1 MQRTMSKYLLP
12 WCHAADP
19 PGGWGMRS
27 NNPCNP
33 KRRTF
38 LKNRCKDGTTLLL
51 SCYETDKICRF
62 QISDFKFQIVSRRL
76 RGWTQIM
83 ARGRRAMPYA
93 ECHKAVGLERFL
105 SLFPFSLSPF
115 CLFPFAF
122 SKHTFSPSWAEV
134 LLPTVRKI
142 SAHVRENICSRPEK
156 DILPA
161 HPMYQSET
169 WNLKSLITC

>member
-1 MQRTMSKYLLP
+1 
-12 WCHAADP
+12 
-19 PGGWGMRS
+19 MRS

-38 LKNRCKDGTTLLL
+38 LKNRCKDGATLLL

-62 QISDFKFQIVSRRL
+62 QISDSRFQIVSRRL

-122 SKHTFSPSWAEV
+122 SLLPFPFCLFPFAFSKHTFSPSCAEV
-134 LLPTVRKI
+134 LLPTVMGRTTHSYGLYDPQLWVVRPI
-142 SAHVRENICSRPEK
+142 TVGSRMSAHDWENICSRIGK
-156 DILPA
+156 HLP
-161 HPMYQSET
+161 T
-169 WNLKSLITC
+169 F

>member
-1 MQRTMSKYLLP
+1 
-12 WCHAADP
+12 
-19 PGGWGMRS
+19 MRS

-38 LKNRCKDGTTLLL
+38 LKNRCKDGAMLLL

-62 QISDFKFQIVSRRL
+62 QIPDFRFQISDFRFQIVSRRL

-122 SKHTFSPSWAEV
+122 S
-134 LLPTVRKI
+134 LLPFPSIPFLHRAQKFYCPQLWVVQLTVMGYTT
-142 SAHVRENICSRPEK
+142 HNYGLYDP
-156 DILPA
+156 
-161 HPMYQSET
+161 
-169 WNLKSLITC
+169 